1 MPEAILRITSKNYS
15 SWSLRGWLLAKL
27 SGIDFA
33 AEPVDADDP
42 SARAELLLQSSTIR
56 VPCLRHNGIEVWDT
70 LAIAEYLNEVKP
82 RAKMLPADRAARAH
96 CRAISGEMHSGF
108 EALRS
113 SLPMNIRAHRPGFAL
128 WSGPKADIAHI
139 LGIWHDCLARY
150 GGPWLFGD
158 RPSVADAMYA
168 PVVTRFRT
176 YDVALDAEADA
187 YAERILAWPAMAEW
201 IAAAK
206 LEPEAIEE
214 LEVEAE
220 F

>member
-1 MPEAILRITSKNYS
+1 
-15 SWSLRGWLLAKL
+15 
-27 SGIDFA
+27 
-33 AEPVDADDP
+33 
-42 SARAELLLQSSTIR
+42 
-56 VPCLRHNGIEVWDT
+56 
-70 LAIAEYLNEVKP
+70 
-82 RAKMLPADRAARAH
+82 
-96 CRAISGEMHSGF
+96 
-108 EALRS
+108 
-113 SLPMNIRAHRPGFAL
+113 
-128 WSGPKADIAHI
+128 
-139 LGIWHDCLARY
+139 
-150 GGPWLFGD
+150 
-158 RPSVADAMYA
+158 MYA